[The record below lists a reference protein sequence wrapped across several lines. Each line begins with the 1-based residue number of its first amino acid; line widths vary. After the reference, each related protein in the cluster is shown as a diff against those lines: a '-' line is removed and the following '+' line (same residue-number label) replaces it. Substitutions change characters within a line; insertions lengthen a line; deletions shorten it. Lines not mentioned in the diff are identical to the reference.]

1 MDKIR
6 VLIAD
11 DHAVLRA
18 GLRLLINTQPDME
31 VVGEAANGRQAVS
44 TALQTKPDVAIV
56 DITMPESGG
65 IQAIERIRQECPETR
80 LLVLTMHDDTAY
92 LRSALAAGASGYVVK
107 KSADSELISAIQ
119 AVYRGHMFVDLASS
133 NNAIQDALVDKDT
146 KGQARRPDAK
156 SFLSQRE
163 KEVLLLLAQGF
174 TNLQAADRL
183 SLSVKTI
190 ETYRSRLAE
199 KLELRT
205 RSDIVRYAIELGLVG
220 PGKLPFEIPPEND

>member
-31 VVGEAANGRQAVS
+31 VVGEAANGDQALK

-65 IQAIERIRQECPETR
+65 IPAIEQIRQKCPDTR
-80 LLVLTMHDDTAY
+80 VLVLTMHDDTAY
-92 LRSALAAGASGYVVK
+92 LRSALAAGVSGYVVK

-133 NNAIQDALVDKDT
+133 NNAIQDVLGDKDAKAET
-146 KGQARRPDAK
+146 RRPDAK

-163 KEVLLLLAQGF
+163 KAVLNLLAQGY
-174 TNLQAADRL
+174 TNQQAADRL
-183 SLSVKTI
+183 FLSVKTI
-190 ETYRSRLAE
+190 ETYRSRLAD
-199 KLELRT
+199 KLKLRT
-205 RSDIVRYAIELGLVG
+205 RADIVRYALELGLIG
-220 PGKLPFEIPPEND
+220 PGKIVPETEGQSD